1 MQIEFVVAVDENDA
15 IGAQGRIPW
24 RVRADLRRFKHL
36 TMGHHIL
43 MGRRTWESL
52 PGPLPGRVNLIVTR
66 QTDYAAAGAIV
77 CPSPQAGVELARQ
90 AGESTLFVI
99 GGAQVYNALLPL
111 AERIYLSRIH
121 TRNLQADTFFHTDFL
136 RSSAWRCVQ
145 REQVPPQAGD
155 TCGHTFEVWERAA
168 PLPDDATPKQAA

>member
-1 MQIEFVVAVDENDA
+1 MQIEFVIAVDENDA
-15 IGAQGRIPW
+15 IGAQGQIPW

-52 PGPLPGRVNLIVTR
+52 PGPLPGRVNLVVTR
-66 QTDYAAAGAIV
+66 QRDYVAAGAIV
-77 CPSPQAGVELARQ
+77 CASPQAGVELAQQ

-111 AERIYLSRIH
+111 AKRIYLSRIH
-121 TRNLQADTFFHTDFL
+121 TRSPQADTFFHTDFL
-136 RSSAWRCVQ
+136 RPPVWRCVQ
-145 REQVPPQAGD
+145 REQVPPQAED
-155 TCGHTFEVWERAA
+155 TCGHTFEVWERVVSW
-168 PLPDDATPKQAA
+168 PDDAAYKKAA